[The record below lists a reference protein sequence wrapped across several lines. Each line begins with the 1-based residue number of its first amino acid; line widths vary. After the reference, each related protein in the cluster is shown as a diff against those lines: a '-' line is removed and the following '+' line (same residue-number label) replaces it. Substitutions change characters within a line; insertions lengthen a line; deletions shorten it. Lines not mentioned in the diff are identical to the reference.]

1 MRLNPNV
8 QFTAYVKN
16 FEILTRYKNEGLDV
30 PNNFNVLLS
39 LYPDTYDNKGG
50 KKYVDALFS
59 ELIEYYKAKKYIVC
73 SHQFFMNKIDK
84 TNNQEFFC
92 NGGTKMLCKKYGI
105 KSEDYRDY
113 FVPGQGCGDCLKCYS
128 NEVSPSGSSIY
139 AVLRVSSQLANLE
152 TFLKHEPREKFTVL
166 REIFPNEI

>member
-50 KKYVDALFS
+50 KNMWMHYFLNLSNIIKQQNILFVV
-59 ELIEYYKAKKYIVC
+59 I
-73 SHQFFMNKIDK
+73 N
-84 TNNQEFFC
+84 
-92 NGGTKMLCKKYGI
+92 
-105 KSEDYRDY
+105 
-113 FVPGQGCGDCLKCYS
+113 
-128 NEVSPSGSSIY
+128 
-139 AVLRVSSQLANLE
+139 
-152 TFLKHEPREKFTVL
+152 FL
-166 REIFPNEI
+166 